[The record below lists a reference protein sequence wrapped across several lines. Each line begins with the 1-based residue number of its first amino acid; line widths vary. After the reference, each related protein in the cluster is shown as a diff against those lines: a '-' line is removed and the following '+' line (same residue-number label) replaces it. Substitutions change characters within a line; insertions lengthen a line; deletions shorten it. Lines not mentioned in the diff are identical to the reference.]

1 MFDELFTRPSALAR
15 HRAAPYAAER
25 ARYLAHCAQRGD
37 SRTTLWLK
45 VRTLRWV
52 AAQLHRAYPT
62 LALTLDQVRAVAG
75 RGPGRHTRWSRRR
88 FVDVARPWL
97 RFLGCLREPTAP
109 IPFYAELD
117 DYEHWATHERGLTP
131 MTVAR
136 WHGAIAQFLRWYG
149 LRARPLA
156 ALCATD
162 IDTYLTERRAHGWSR
177 ISVRNAT
184 ITLRAFLR
192 HAASRGWCESHLAE
206 GIQAPRVYA
215 LEGLPSGPDWADVQR
230 LLAAVDT
237 ARPQDVRD
245 RAILMLLAMYGLRAS
260 EVATLRLDHVDW
272 THDQLHVPRVK
283 RRDPQVY
290 PLLPSVGNAILRYV
304 HTVRRPSVHRQVFL
318 TLTSPVRPLSRAAL
332 YGVVAPRLQALG
344 VRSAHRGPHALRH
357 ACAARLVAE
366 GFSLKAIGDH
376 LGHRSPSATRV
387 YAKVD
392 LPHLR
397 EVAAFD
403 LGDLP

>member
-1 MFDELFTRPSALAR
+1 MFDDLFTRPSALAR

-37 SRTTLWLK
+37 SRTTMWLK
-45 VRTLRWV
+45 VRTLLWV
-52 AAQLHRAYPT
+52 AQQLRRAYPT
-62 LALTLDQVRAVAG
+62 LDVTLAQVRAVAG

-97 RFLGCLREPTAP
+97 RFLGYLREPTAP
-109 IPFYAELD
+109 IPFHAQLE
-117 DYEHWATHERGLTP
+117 DYDHWATHDRGLTP
-131 MTVAR
+131 MTIAHR
-136 WHGAIAQFLRWYG
+136 HGAIAQFLRWYG
-149 LRARPLA
+149 GLTRPLA
-156 ALCATD
+156 VLQVTD
-162 IDTYLTERRAHGWSR
+162 IDAYLAEGRARGWGR
-177 ISVRNAT
+177 ISVRNAAT
-184 ITLRAFLR
+184 TLRAFLR
-192 HAASRGWCESHLAE
+192 HGATRGWCGSHLAE
-206 GIQAPRVYA
+206 AIQAPRVYA
-215 LEGLPSGPDWADVQR
+215 LEGLPSGPEWADVQR

-237 ARPQDVRD
+237 PRPQDVRD

-260 EVATLRLDHVDW
+260 EVVTLRLDHVDW
-272 THDQLHVPRVK
+272 TGDRLHVPRVK
-283 RRDPQVY
+283 RRDTQVY

-304 HTVRRPSVHRQVFL
+304 HTVRRPSGHREVFL
-318 TLTSPVRPLSRAAL
+318 TLTSPIRPLSRAAL
-332 YGVVAPRLQALG
+332 YGVVAPRLRVLG

-376 LGHRSPSATRV
+376 LGHRSASATRV

-403 LGDLP
+403 LGGLP